1 MEYNRRPWIN
11 NWLTDRNQTV
21 GNKFCV
27 NKQRV
32 THVRKT
38 SCIMVSEAGF
48 NIKKKRV
55 FAIILKY
62 FLTTLVWCMVVAT
75 KAMEYWRFIRKG
87 LRAILKLLLH
97 E

>member
-38 SCIMVSEAGF
+38 SCIMASEVGF
-48 NIKKKRV
+48 SIKKKKKKVCRNFEV
-55 FAIILKY
+55 FSDNIGSVHGGSY
-62 FLTTLVWCMVVAT
+62 
-75 KAMEYWRFIRKG
+75 KG
-87 LRAILKLLLH
+87 NGLL
-97 E
+97 EVY